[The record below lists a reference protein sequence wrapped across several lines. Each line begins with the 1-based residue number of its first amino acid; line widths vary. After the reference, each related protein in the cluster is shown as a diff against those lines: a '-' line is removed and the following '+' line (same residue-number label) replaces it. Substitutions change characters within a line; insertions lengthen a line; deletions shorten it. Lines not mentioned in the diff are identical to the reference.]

1 MPNYSEFQ
9 NQKNKIFART
19 AEQAATKAVM
29 IGADIFK
36 AILNFLKEMLMSFL
50 GK

>member
-9 NQKNKIFART
+9 SQRNKAFTKT
-19 AEQAATKAVM
+19 AEMAATKAIM

-36 AILNFLKEMLMSFL
+36 AVLGFLKQMLFSFL

>member
-9 NQKNKIFART
+9 DQKNKIYAKA
-19 AEQAATKAVM
+19 AEKAATKAVM

-36 AILNFLKEMLMSFL
+36 AVLGFLKDMLFSFL